1 MKIVLY
7 LTIPAI
13 WAWAIQLS
21 LEIRSYFNYEL
32 YQDYRSITIMFEM
45 LFPILAILCTYII
58 VKTIRQMSEND

>member
-7 LTIPAI
+7 LAIPAI

-32 YQDYRSITIMFEM
+32 YQDYRNITMLFEM
-45 LFPILAILCTYII
+45 LFPILAVLCTYII
-58 VKTIRQMSEND
+58 IKVIAQMSKND